1 MSEMVE
7 RAARACYED
16 LGGADPG
23 ATPWPELRERDKD
36 GFRNQVRVTIEAMRE
51 PTAAM
56 VNAADPHGI
65 IMANFETAWQ
75 AMIDEALK

>member
-7 RAARACYED
+7 RAAMAIYAS
-16 LGGADPG
+16 LGGDDPQ
-23 ATPWPELRERDKD
+23 ATPWPDLREKDKD
-36 GFRNQVRVTIEAMRE
+36 GFRSQVRVTIEAMRE
-51 PTAAM
+51 PTPEM
-56 VNAADPHGI
+56 VDAADPHGI